1 MIEAGNYPT
10 SPNAQPPADDKV
22 VACIGLGLMGGAMAA
37 NLLKAGYAVQGFDLD
52 PAAMT
57 RLKQLGGA
65 MAPHPAAAASGA
77 SIALI
82 MVSHSKQVEQVL
94 FGPQGVA
101 SALPAGGVVW
111 VASTI
116 PAANMQDFAQRLAA
130 HGLLAVDGPVSGGM
144 TGAEAGTLTVIA
156 GGSDAALAA
165 AHGAMQACSQTVHHV
180 GGVGA
185 ASTIKVINN
194 LLAAS
199 HVALTAE
206 ALALGMRA
214 GVDPKQL
221 VQVIMQSSGT
231 SRMFEK
237 RAARMVAEDHTPHAS
252 IGTFLKDLDIALDT
266 AESLHCPTPI
276 AIAARQV
283 FKMGADAVMARAS
296 DTLLLKIY
304 EQLEGVDTASN
315 PGEAPCRHSNKN

>member
-1 MIEAGNYPT
+1 
-10 SPNAQPPADDKV
+10 
-22 VACIGLGLMGGAMAA
+22 
-37 NLLKAGYAVQGFDLD
+37 
-52 PAAMT
+52 
-57 RLKQLGGA
+57 
-65 MAPHPAAAASGA
+65 
-77 SIALI
+77 
-82 MVSHSKQVEQVL
+82 
-94 FGPQGVA
+94 
-101 SALPAGGVVW
+101 ALPTGGVVW

-116 PAANMQDFAQRLAA
+116 PAADMRDYSQRLAT

-180 GGVGA
+180 GSVGA
-185 ASTIKVINN
+185 ASTIKIINN

-206 ALALGMRA
+206 ALSLGARA
-214 GVDPKQL
+214 GVDPAQL
-221 VQVIMQSSGT
+221 IQVIMQSSGT

-252 IGTFLKDLDIALDT
+252 VGTFLKDLDIALGT
-266 AESLHCPTPI
+266 AHSLHCPAPI
-276 AIAARQV
+276 STAARKV
-283 FKMGADAVMARAS
+283 FNAAADAGMGQAS

-304 EQLEGVDTASN
+304 EQLEGVDTASHQ
-315 PGEAPCRHSNKN
+315 GKSYAGT